1 MATNPI
7 SGYSLPADLPQ
18 AWTTGQIVSPSG
30 TDVGLSAKH
39 GYNYL
44 MRQVNIIQQA
54 LTAVGNAFPD
64 LLDNTTVLEHFG
76 TCSTAASTTAKTV
89 TVTGNL
95 TSLTAGVSVRVIF
108 TYGNTASSPTLNVNN
123 LGAIAIQKVS
133 GTAAG
138 SGAWSAGEVKDFVL
152 NGTGTSRRWVMVDG
166 APTNL
171 GNVTGTLGASNGGT
185 GLTASPSMLTNLG
198 STSAADVLAASPR
211 PGVTGTL
218 GLGNG
223 GTGGATAAAAIHNL
237 INGLTS
243 ITGANLASGD
253 LIGVDDISA
262 STGKKVALSELLSY
276 IVSNAGIGVETGS
289 YVGTGTYGVNNKN
302 SITFSNITPKL
313 VIFIGHSATPGNG
326 NGYYV
331 DRNPTFYPY
340 GVGSFSYAGDTMTY
354 RENIVSISG
363 KTMSWYFNNSNT
375 SGPTYQLNENGK
387 AYDWFAIG

>member
-18 AWTTGQIVSPSG
+18 AWTTGQIVSPNGS
-30 TDVGLSAKH
+30 DVGLTTKH

-44 MRQVNIIQQA
+44 MRQVNIIQRA
-54 LTAVGNAFPD
+54 LVAVGNAFPD
-64 LLDNTTVLEHFG
+64 LLDDTTVLECFG

-95 TSLTAGVSVRVIF
+95 TSLTAGVSVRVLF

-123 LGAIAIQKVS
+123 LGAIAIQNIS
-133 GTAAG
+133 GTSAG
-138 SGAWSAGEVKDFVL
+138 SGAWSAGEVRDFVL
-152 NGTGTSRRWVMVDG
+152 TGSGTSRRWVMVDG
-166 APTNL
+166 GPTNL
-171 GNVTGTLGASNGGT
+171 GNVTRTLGTSNGGT
-185 GLTASPSMLTNLG
+185 GLTSSPSMLTNLG
-198 STSAADVLAASPR
+198 SNAAADVFASSPR

-218 GLGNG
+218 GIGNG
-223 GTGGATAAAAIHNL
+223 GTGAATAAAAIHGL
-237 INGLTS
+237 INGLTA

-253 LIGVDDISA
+253 LVGIDDVSA
-262 STGKKVALSELLSY
+262 STGKKVTLSELLSY

-302 SITFSNITPKL
+302 SITFSNTPKL

-326 NGYYV
+326 NGYAV

-363 KTMSWYFNNSNT
+363 KTMSWYLNNSNT
-375 SGPTYQLNENGK
+375 SGPTYQLNENRK
-387 AYDWFAIG
+387 VYDWFAIG

>member
-18 AWTTGQIVSPSG
+18 AWTTGQIVSPNG
-30 TDVGLSAKH
+30 TDVGLTTKH

-44 MRQVNIIQQA
+44 MKQVNIIQQA
-54 LTAVGNAFPD
+54 LVAVGNAFPD
-64 LLDNTTVLEHFG
+64 LLDDTTVLECFG

-95 TSLTAGVSVRVIF
+95 TSLTAGVSVRVLF
-108 TYGNTASSPTLNVNN
+108 TYGNTASNPTLNVNN

-133 GTAAG
+133 GTSAG

-185 GLTASPSMLTNLG
+185 GLTSSPSMLTNLG

-223 GTGGATAAAAIHNL
+223 GTGAATAAAAIHGL
-237 INGLTS
+237 INGLTA

-253 LIGVDDISA
+253 LVGIDDVSA
-262 STGKKVALSELLSY
+262 STGKKVTLSELLAY
-276 IVSNAGIGVETGS
+276 IQTNLGSTKIETGS
-289 YVGTGTYGVNNKN
+289 YTGTGTYGANNKN
-302 SITFSNITPKL
+302 SITLSNITPKL
-313 VIFIGHSATPGNG
+313 VIFIGYVTNV
-326 NGYYV
+326 NQTV
-331 DRNPTFYPY
+331 DRHPTFYPY
-340 GVGSFSYAGDTMTY
+340 GLDSFTYAEDNLTY
-354 RENIVSISG
+354 RENTVSISG
-363 KTMSWYFNNSNT
+363 KTISWYFRSTNS
-375 SGPTYQLNENGK
+375 SGATYQLNESGK
-387 AYDWFAIG
+387 TYLWFAIG

>member
-18 AWTTGQIVSPSG
+18 AWTLGQIVSPSG

-44 MRQVNIIQQA
+44 MKQVNIIQQA

-64 LLDNTTVLEHFG
+64 LLDDTTVLECFG

-95 TSLTAGVSVRVIF
+95 TTLTAGVSVRVLF
-108 TYGNTASSPTLNVNN
+108 TYGNTATAPTLNVNN

-223 GTGGATAAAAIHNL
+223 GTGAATAAAAIHGL
-237 INGLTS
+237 INGLTA

-253 LIGVDDISA
+253 LVGIDDVSA
-262 STGKKVALSELLSY
+262 STGKKITVSELLAY
-276 IVSNAGIGVETGS
+276 IQTNLGSTKIETGS
-289 YVGTGTYGVNNKN
+289 YIGTGTYGSSDPN
-302 SITFSNITPKL
+302 SLTFTINPII
-313 VIFIGHSATPGNG
+313 VFIQANAGSTHMPYIWGNTGFDYESGG
-326 NGYYV
+326 N
-331 DRNPTFYPY
+331 T
-340 GVGSFSYAGDTMTY
+340 
-354 RENIVSISG
+354 RENVVSVSG
-363 KTMSWYFNNSNT
+363 KTMQWYNGASTGTARATWQANT
-375 SGPTYQLNENGK
+375 QGTTYR
-387 AYDWFAIG
+387 WVAIGLRDA